1 MIWTSLDTWIVVA
14 AVLAGMTCALVGSF
28 LILKKMSMLGD
39 AISHAVL
46 PGIAV
51 AFMISGTHGGS
62 GMFLGAAIVGILTA
76 MLVELIHRHGKVE
89 HGAAMGVVFSILFA
103 IGLILI
109 EHVARDIDIHP
120 EHVLMGAVE
129 LVPLHVVSVMGLE
142 LPRGVVVLITMLLID
157 VTAVT
162 VLFKELRI
170 TIFDPDLATTLGI
183 NATFMHYL
191 LMTLVAMTTVAAFEV
206 VGSILVIAML
216 IVPGATAWLL
226 TRRLLPFIVTSVL
239 VAAAAAA
246 LGHVAAITVPPLVG
260 FEDTSTAGSMAV
272 VLGTLFFLAFLFAPE
287 RGVVAQGWNQLRLRM
302 SINAQDALGLLA
314 RAAERH
320 GVQEGALSLLEFQS
334 TERSPFSGRRS
345 KLITTLLLLRVR
357 GLALRRHGRYHAS
370 ARGGAVG
377 RDLLRT
383 HRLLERY
390 FYDDAHVEMNELH
403 TAADYL
409 EHYTDRTLQ
418 AELAKR
424 LHDTKTDPRGNPIP
438 GGDAAGDTTGA

>member
-1 MIWTSLDTWIVVA
+1 MIWTPLDTWIIVA
-14 AVLAGMTCALVGSF
+14 AVLAGTACALVGSF
-28 LILKKMSMLGD
+28 LVLKKMSMLGD

-51 AFMISGTHGGS
+51 AFMISGTHGG
-62 GMFLGAAIVGILTA
+62 GTLFLGAAIVGILTA
-76 MLVELIHRHGKVE
+76 MLVEVIHRHGTVE

-103 IGLILI
+103 VGLILI

-129 LVPLHVVSVMGLE
+129 LVPLHMVTVLGIEV
-142 LPRGVVVLITMLLID
+142 PRGVAVLVTILLID
-157 VTAVT
+157 VAV
-162 VLFKELRI
+162 VVALFKELRI
-170 TIFDPDLATTLGI
+170 AIFDPDLATTLGI

-216 IVPGATAWLL
+216 IVPGATAALL
-226 TRRLLPFIVTSVL
+226 TRRLHSFIITSAGM
-239 VAAAAAA
+239 AAVAAA
-246 LGHVAAITVPPLVG
+246 LGHVAAITIPPWFG

-272 VLGTLFFLAFLFAPE
+272 VLGALFFIAVLFAPE
-287 RGVVAQGWNQLRLRM
+287 RGIVAHGWNQLRLRM
-302 SINAQDALGLLA
+302 TINAQDALGLLA

-320 GVQEGALSLLEFQS
+320 ETREGALSVREFEAMDQ
-334 TERSPFSGRRS
+334 SPFVRRRW
-345 KLITTLLLLRVR
+345 KLITTLMVLRAR
-357 GLALRRHGRYHAS
+357 GLVHRHHGRYRAS
-370 ARGGAVG
+370 TRGGEAG

-390 FYDDAHVEMNELH
+390 FYDDAHVEMDELH

-409 EHYTDRTLQ
+409 EHYTDRSLQ

-424 LHDTKTDPRGNPIP
+424 LRDAATDPRGNIIP
-438 GGDAAGDTTGA
+438 ADTPDDDSTGA